1 MSTSPMPSSRDEE
14 PKVVN
19 GILDKL
25 GHKVRPE
32 EFAARDEAMVDGVER
47 VEGRPARRI

>member
-1 MSTSPMPSSRDEE
+1 VVITEYVDLAHAFFEGEE

-25 GHKVRPE
+25 GHEARPE
-32 EFAARDEAMVDGVER
+32 DFAGQGS
-47 VEGRPARRI
+47 GRG